1 MLLHVLSDIP
11 THRIIHLR
19 IEVLTHVVIDVRFN
33 VLLYASTQSPRGVS
47 P

>member
-11 THRIIHLR
+11 AYGIIHLR
-19 IEVLTHVVIDVRFN
+19 VEVLTHVVNDVRFH
-33 VLLYASTQSPRGVS
+33 VFLHASAQSPRAVS